1 MSVQFGFCVPVF
13 ASPGGNLFRTP
24 NYDALDPRSAMDLS
38 KLADKLGYH
47 ALWVADHLMLG
58 DDHAIMEGWTT
69 LSALAGCT
77 ERAKLGI
84 IHQANLFRNP
94 ALAAKMASTIDCIS
108 DGRFVYFA
116 DPGSARTE
124 HLAYG
129 LSWIE
134 DHPERTSA
142 FAEALDIVL
151 ALWQSQE
158 PLTRSGRHYVLS
170 DAICRPQPVQKPH
183 PPIWMGSTTPQM
195 HNLCAQYAQ
204 GWNTTP
210 VSIKG
215 LRTRLVDLKSA
226 CDQAGRDYS
235 KIEKSLEIQILIG
248 NDHQQIRNT
257 IHGMLAH
264 TPDHQ
269 SKPDLLAYLDG
280 TSPCP
285 PANMQ
290 SDWLIGTPREVRNR
304 IDAYVDEGISH
315 FMLWFVDTPSDEGL
329 RLFASEVLPAYS

>member
-24 NYDALDPRSAMDLS
+24 NYEALDPRSAIDLS
-38 KLADKLGYH
+38 TLADKMGYH
-47 ALWVADHLMLG
+47 SLWVADHLMLG
-58 DDHAIMEGWTT
+58 KDHAIMEGWTT

-116 DPGSARTE
+116 DPGSARAE

-134 DHPERTSA
+134 DHAERTFA
-142 FAEALDIVL
+142 FAEALGIVL
-151 ALWQSQE
+151 ALWQSRE
-158 PLTRSGRHYVLS
+158 PLTRAGRHYSVSEAL
-170 DAICRPQPVQKPH
+170 CRPQPVQEPH
-183 PPIWMGSTTPQM
+183 PPVWIGSNSPQT
-195 HNLCAQYAQ
+195 HALCAQYAQ

-210 VSIKG
+210 VSVSG
-215 LRTRLVDLKSA
+215 LRTRLADLQLA
-226 CDQAGRDYS
+226 CDQTGRDYS
-235 KIEKSLEIQILIG
+235 EIEKSLEIQILIG
-248 NDHQQIRNT
+248 EDHEQIRNT
-257 IHGMLAH
+257 IRGMLAH
-264 TPDHQ
+264 TPDLE
-269 SKPDLLAYLDG
+269 SNADLLAYLDG
-280 TSPCP
+280 TDPDP
-285 PANMQ
+285 PGNMQ
-290 SDWLIGTPREVRNR
+290 SDWLIGTPIEVMNR

-315 FMLWFVDTPSDEGL
+315 FMLWFVDAPSDEGL
-329 RLFASEVLPAYS
+329 RLFADKVLPVYS